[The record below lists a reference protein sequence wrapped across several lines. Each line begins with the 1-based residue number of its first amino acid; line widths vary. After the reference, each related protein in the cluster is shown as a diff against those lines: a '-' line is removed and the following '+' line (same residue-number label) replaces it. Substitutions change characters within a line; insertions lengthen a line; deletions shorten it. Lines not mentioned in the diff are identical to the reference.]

1 MTMRHLAA
9 LCLLALATPLR
20 SQEPSAASEPPVK
33 LPAFTT
39 TFSELKIPMVT
50 RYDRKPNGSVL
61 SGMFIG
67 PIKAG
72 SLAERSGLKK
82 GMEVVAIQYQL
93 VAGLNQ
99 FEVDRL
105 FDQIVEDTL
114 VLAVRKA
121 PKAPAEEIRILIGP
135 KS

>member
-1 MTMRHLAA
+1 MHRLAA
-9 LCLLALATPLR
+9 LCLPLALAAPLAA
-20 SQEPSAASEPPVK
+20 QEPSAAAEPPVQ

-39 TFSELKIPMVT
+39 KFSQLKIPMVT
-50 RYDRKPNGSVL
+50 RYDRTPNGAVL
-61 SGMFIG
+61 SGMFLG

-72 SLAERSGLKK
+72 SLAAKSGLKK

-99 FEVDRL
+99 FEVARL
-105 FDQIVEDTL
+105 FDQVVEDTL

-121 PKAPAEEIRILIGP
+121 PKAPAEEIRIPVGP
-135 KS
+135 KP

>member
-1 MTMRHLAA
+1 MHRLAA
-9 LCLLALATPLR
+9 LYLVAVLAAPLGA
-20 SQEPSAASEPPVK
+20 QEPPTASEPPVK

-39 TFSELKIPMVT
+39 KFSELKIPMVT
-50 RYDRKPNGSVL
+50 RYDRTPNGSVL

-72 SLAERSGLKK
+72 SLAEKSGLKK

-99 FEVDRL
+99 FEVARL
-105 FDQIVEDTL
+105 FDQTVEDTL

-121 PKAPAEEIRILIGP
+121 PKAAAEEIRIPVGP

>member
-1 MTMRHLAA
+1 MRRSA
-9 LCLLALATPLR
+9 LVFLVLALVAPLGAE
-20 SQEPSAASEPPVK
+20 EPAASQPPVQ

-39 TFSELKIPMVT
+39 KFSELKIPMVT
-50 RYDRKPNGSVL
+50 RYDRTSNGSVL

-67 PIKAG
+67 SIKAG
-72 SLAERSGLKK
+72 SLAEKSGLKK

-99 FEVDRL
+99 FEVARL
-105 FDQIVEDTL
+105 FDQTVQDTL

-121 PKAPAEEIRILIGP
+121 PKAPSEEIRIPVGP